1 MKKYL
6 IKRFFISIVTIWILV
21 TACFFLIRAIPGS
34 PFQTGGTLLSKETEE
49 RMMHY
54 YGLDRPSIEQYF
66 TYLGNL
72 LKGDLGTSL
81 KYTNR
86 SVNSVIK
93 QCFPVSAVLGL
104 TALAISYPISLL
116 LGIVAAHKR
125 GKAVDYICII
135 LAVIGVSL
143 PNFVLATFF
152 QYVFAVKLKWLPAA
166 QWKSPAH
173 MVLPVLSLS
182 IAQLGGSRTMRASM
196 LDVMSQDYIKTA
208 RAKGI
213 SKWKVILKHEIGNAY
228 IPLLSGLGSLI
239 ASTVMGTFVIE
250 EIFAIPGLGKYF
262 VTSIKSLDYTMVVGL
277 TVFYGTFLVF
287 ANFAV
292 DLLYGII
299 DPRIRIVKGDKE

>member
-54 YGLDRPSIEQYF
+54 YGLDRPLIEQYF

>member
-1 MKKYL
+1 
-6 IKRFFISIVTIWILV
+6 LV

-54 YGLDRPSIEQYF
+54 YGLDRPLIEQYF